1 MLFVGVQV
9 LGAGADITPA
19 ADWWSYG
26 GLLHLLYTG
35 AGPGAALPSGVAASI
50 PLQLGPQLP
59 AEVQL
64 FISQLLEP
72 RPELRLGAGS
82 CGSHDVRSHAF
93 FAGWNW
99 SKMAWD

>member
-1 MLFVGVQV
+1 MPAAV
-9 LGAGADITPA
+9 LAEIALLAEHDVALYAGAKAIHAEQA
-19 ADWWSYG
+19 A
-26 GLLHLLYTG
+26 
-35 AGPGAALPSGVAASI
+35 PGAALPSGVAASI

-93 FAGWNW
+93 FTGWNW

>member
-1 MLFVGVQV
+1 MLLFLFDEERRLCRRSHSTDVGP
-9 LGAGADITPA
+9 AGSASPR
-19 ADWWSYG
+19 
-26 GLLHLLYTG
+26 
-35 AGPGAALPSGVAASI
+35 PGAALPSGVAASI

-99 SKMAWD
+99 SKMTWD